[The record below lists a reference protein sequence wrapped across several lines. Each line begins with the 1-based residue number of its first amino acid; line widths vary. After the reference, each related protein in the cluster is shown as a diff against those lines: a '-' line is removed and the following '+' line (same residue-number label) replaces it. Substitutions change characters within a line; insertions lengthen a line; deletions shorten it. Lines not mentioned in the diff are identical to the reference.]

1 MFDAQYWLDRAEEAR
16 LADEMIYPDL
26 RREMLKVAAGY
37 RRLAERALE
46 QTACRKQRA

>member
-1 MFDAQYWLDRAEEAR
+1 VRL

-37 RRLAERALE
+37 RRLAQHAEER
-46 QTACRKQRA
+46 TAGKRLRA